1 MKCLKNPRRNPR
13 LLNAVTCYEQA
24 CSINTMMIANLLN
37 ALHELY
43 KGSFGRAG
51 MERYLSAF
59 IDNVH
64 WLEADNDSEVREY
77 RMSALLA
84 EMPYVTQEK
93 AKELL
98 RTVALQAT
106 AKDRQVLNAP
116 AYEAGLTENVVLMLA
131 TLYDDFGF
139 RRKRIC
145 DVMARWAE
153 GTIADG
159 DGWLRERL
167 DFRSDP
173 EADRRDIVDVL
184 LRAKKKAPRTTLQEQ
199 IQARRDLEA
208 LKAYQDDVRGC
219 KA

>member
-24 CSINTMMIANLLN
+24 CNINTMMIANLLN

-43 KGSFGRAG
+43 KGSFGRTG

-59 IDNVH
+59 INNVH

-77 RMSALLA
+77 RMNALLA
-84 EMPYVTQEK
+84 EMPYVTPEK

-98 RTVALQAT
+98 HAVALQSP

-116 AYEAGLTENVVLMLA
+116 AYEAGLIENIVLMLA

-145 DVMARWAE
+145 DVMVRWAE
-153 GTIADG
+153 GTISDG
-159 DGWLRERL
+159 DSWLRERL

-173 EADRRDIVDVL
+173 EADRRDIIDTL
-184 LRAKKKAPRTTLQEQ
+184 LRGKKKAPRTTLQEQ
-199 IQARRDLEA
+199 MQARRELEA

>member
-13 LLNAVTCYEQA
+13 LRNAVTCYEQA
-24 CSINTMMIANLLN
+24 CNINIVLIANLLDT
-37 ALHELY
+37 LHELY
-43 KGSFGRAG
+43 RASFGRTG
-51 MERYLSAF
+51 MERYINAF
-59 IDNVH
+59 VANVH
-64 WLEADNDSEVREY
+64 WLEADGDSEVREY

-84 EMPYVTQEK
+84 EMPYVTKEK

-98 RTVALQAT
+98 YTVALQAT
-106 AKDRQVLNAP
+106 ANDRNVLNAP
-116 AYEAGLTENVVLMLA
+116 AYEAGLIENVVLMLS

-145 DVMARWAE
+145 DVMARWVE

-167 DFRSDP
+167 DFRSGP
-173 EADRRDIVDVL
+173 EADRRDIIDTL

-199 IQARRDLEA
+199 MQARRELEA